1 MIKNNKIKHQ
11 NTLMETVAIKR
22 NQKRV
27 RDSGSRMGVADCEH
41 HSEVAD

>member
-1 MIKNNKIKHQ
+1 
-11 NTLMETVAIKR
+11 METVAIKR

-27 RDSGSRMGVADCEH
+27 RDSGSRMGVTDCEY